1 MAAAS
6 SEALA
11 AEPDYRVTHPLRPI
25 IAAGALTFG
34 LFMLSVAIIYAATG
48 AVPRAAVQP
57 LMYYTTAYLTLWL
70 AALAVMLFRR
80 PGHAERVRWW
90 SRVALMVILGSHIAC
105 VWLIWG
111 IMPLVSIETQLLIAI
126 PIIACLPTQVI
137 ASPESSFAN
146 RFGVIVILGALALF
160 FFSRGEAVAQLAAI
174 YIAGFAG
181 VMFVLANK
189 VNATVRATVAARL
202 ASDAAA
208 AVLEKL
214 LAAVAAERDAKTR
227 FIAAASHDLGQP
239 LQAAALFFDQSL
251 RAGDELTR
259 ARAAEGVRRA
269 FASAE
274 QLLSHMLNH
283 LRLDADAVEP
293 HPSRI
298 ASQTLL
304 ARIAAQYAPAAA
316 SAGVRVTV
324 GGSNCML
331 LLDPVLLERA
341 LGNLLH
347 NALQHSHGTRVLLAG
362 RRQGGKVRLWVI
374 DNGRGIGRSDA
385 RHVFDDY
392 YQAALPAGAVRS
404 GFGLGLSSVRR
415 IAAIMDGDAGLDTRW
430 RRGAAF
436 YLEFAAAEFAAAEP
450 PVSRARAR
458 RGAMA

>member
-1 MAAAS
+1 
-6 SEALA
+6 
-11 AEPDYRVTHPLRPI
+11 
-25 IAAGALTFG
+25 
-34 LFMLSVAIIYAATG
+34 
-48 AVPRAAVQP
+48 
-57 LMYYTTAYLTLWL
+57 
-70 AALAVMLFRR
+70 
-80 PGHAERVRWW
+80 
-90 SRVALMVILGSHIAC
+90 MVIFGSHIAC

-126 PIIACLPTQVI
+126 PIIACVPTQVI

-146 RFGVIVILGALALF
+146 RFGVIVTLGALALF
-160 FFSRGEAVAQLAAI
+160 FSTRGEMVAHLPAI
-174 YIAGFAG
+174 YIVGFAG

-208 AVLEKL
+208 AVLERL

-283 LRLDADAVEP
+283 LRLEADAVEP

-298 ASQTLL
+298 ASQMLL

-316 SAGVRVTV
+316 IAGVRITV
-324 GGSNCML
+324 GGSNCIL

-392 YQAALPAGAVRS
+392 YQAALAAGAVRM

-415 IAAIMDGDAGLDTRW
+415 IAAIMDGAAGLDARW

-436 YLEFAAAEFAAAEP
+436 DLEFGAAEFSVAEP
-450 PVSRARAR
+450 PVSRVRAR
-458 RGAMA
+458 RGAVA